1 MLQIVKKRSQSNVG
15 FTSNRT
21 NMTNRTNRT
30 INK

>member
-21 NMTNRTNRT
+21 NITNRT